1 LYASADYDYAN
12 TGNEHLTFLTGGLN
26 LTPGATNVAF
36 LSVSELYGQSPGQA
50 YASSGEPAIPGGN
63 FVYYSLGAD
72 FEGLFTNSWVTG
84 LKPDCAFNATFTAG
98 SVNVITLD
106 ATVKRQGGKRAV
118 ALTWSPAD
126 GGTINVRRNAVV
138 IGTTDDVGEAR
149 DKLGTRTGTFI
160 YQVCETDSGDCSN
173 TVRVVVPGD

>member
-1 LYASADYDYAN
+1 
-12 TGNEHLTFLTGGLN
+12 
-26 LTPGATNVAF
+26 
-36 LSVSELYGQSPGQA
+36 
-50 YASSGEPAIPGGN
+50 
-63 FVYYSLGAD
+63 
-72 FEGLFTNSWVTG
+72 
-84 LKPDCAFNATFTAG
+84 
-98 SVNVITLD
+98 
-106 ATVKRQGGKRAV
+106 V

-173 TVRVVVPGD
+173 GVRVVIPAD

>member
-1 LYASADYDYAN
+1 
-12 TGNEHLTFLTGGLN
+12 
-26 LTPGATNVAF
+26 
-36 LSVSELYGQSPGQA
+36 
-50 YASSGEPAIPGGN
+50 
-63 FVYYSLGAD
+63 
-72 FEGLFTNSWVTG
+72 
-84 LKPDCAFNATFTAG
+84 
-98 SVNVITLD
+98 
-106 ATVKRQGGKRAV
+106 V